1 METRDMMVDSPMTD
15 EQKEAQRLDF
25 IKQYNANN
33 SDSFILTREVTDE
46 DIKEIEDRMDYIKEN
61 RSTMTYLIADKD
73 NAMRVATFL
82 RDWNANDFLW
92 VKDMW
97 RGVVKFDEFINEKI
111 AELDGTNDLVFDF
124 PALTYIYNAMMQPSG
139 RGLEAAKKMEAVSDE
154 YDSILEVV
162 GQHID
167 EFQEENKLFQRL
179 GNCLQARYQGFM
191 MVLAED
197 LTDDAAEDTDAP
209 DTDAVDELPD
219 NVVKL

>member
-111 AELDGTNDLVFDF
+111 
-124 PALTYIYNAMMQPSG
+124 
-139 RGLEAAKKMEAVSDE
+139 
-154 YDSILEVV
+154 EVLF
-162 GQHID
+162 
-167 EFQEENKLFQRL
+167 ETSENGKTL
-179 GNCLQARYQGFM
+179 
-191 MVLAED
+191 
-197 LTDDAAEDTDAP
+197 
-209 DTDAVDELPD
+209 
-219 NVVKL
+219 K